1 MHIAVWR
8 PVRIRLSSFLASR
21 KPARQPRFLSRPQPL
36 QSLRLRGTFKP
47 VLRERASGAPFIW
60 SKSCPTEDESCI
72 RTVRIVLRK
81 TNHHG
86 RRNRQDCRGNLASAQ
101 HPRRIVAHTT
111 EEPGE
116 SKSPRLRL
124 GHRLAGARRPDCDH
138 AHEALLSNP
147 VETRARKGDWRLVGL
162 IVFPG
167 ENSTK
172 A

>member
-1 MHIAVWR
+1 MGLVG
-8 PVRIRLSSFLASR
+8 FLVSGVGGR
-21 KPARQPRFLSRPQPL
+21 EPGFLSRPQPL
-36 QSLRLRGTFKP
+36 VQSLRLRRTFKP
-47 VLRERASGAPFIW
+47 VSRERAPPAPFIW
-60 SKSCPTEDESCI
+60 SKPCPTEDDACI
-72 RTVRIVLRK
+72 QTVRIVLRK
-81 TNHHG
+81 TNHNG

-116 SKSPRLRL
+116 SKSSRLLL

-147 VETRARKGDWRLVGL
+147 AETTAPKGDRRLVGL

-172 A
+172 AC